1 MMGDPLLWATSAALI
16 IWVGFYLRV
25 LRYRTVRPAQRA
37 ALMAGYFEHCT
48 PDGNVPAIVGPD
60 GRVSLR
66 ARRLFTAARV
76 RPALFLYAA
85 GSSRGASFNHGRR
98 RSAARGLD
106 GHHHP
111 GRRSRGAI
119 GSRPIRY
126 RPWGRAVVVIGAA
139 GYRGPGQRHQRRRPG
154 RLECRQPPT
163 RGDLENRPS
172 AATNEL
178 ASARTHSGPD
188 RSPIQAPRGEP
199 LQAFPCRRRTRR
211 RHWSQVVSTNWS
223 PELTVRGRCWRRL
236 PRGGRR

>member
-25 LRYRTVRPAQRA
+25 LRYRTVRPALRA

-66 ARRLFTAARV
+66 ARRLFRVARV

-98 RSAARGLD
+98 RSQRGEWTVITIQGGDLAA
-106 GHHHP
+106 
-111 GRRSRGAI
+111 AI

-126 RPWGRAVVVIGAA
+126 RPWDRAVVVIGAA
-139 GYRGPGQRHQRRRPG
+139 GYRGPATITSGVVLADWKAGSSR
-154 RLECRQPPT
+154 T
-163 RGDLENRPS
+163 REAISTTDP
-172 AATNEL
+172 
-178 ASARTHSGPD
+178 
-188 RSPIQAPRGEP
+188 APR
-199 LQAFPCRRRTRR
+199 RTK
-211 RHWSQVVSTNWS
+211 
-223 PELTVRGRCWRRL
+223 
-236 PRGGRR
+236 

>member
-25 LRYRTVRPAQRA
+25 LRYRTVRPALRA

-66 ARRLFTAARV
+66 ARRLFRVARV

-98 RSAARGLD
+98 RSQRGEWTVITIRGGDLAA
-106 GHHHP
+106 
-111 GRRSRGAI
+111 AI

-126 RPWGRAVVVIGAA
+126 RPWDRALVVIGAA
-139 GYRGPGQRHQRRRPG
+139 GYRGRATITSGVVLADWKSGSRP
-154 RLECRQPPT
+154 REAISTTDP
-163 RGDLENRPS
+163 
-172 AATNEL
+172 
-178 ASARTHSGPD
+178 
-188 RSPIQAPRGEP
+188 APRR
-199 LQAFPCRRRTRR
+199 A
-211 RHWSQVVSTNWS
+211 N
-223 PELTVRGRCWRRL
+223 
-236 PRGGRR
+236 